1 MPLNIYC
8 FLYLSFFRFVNFTN
22 HSYFRYLHNWFIRK
36 FYFVFFSV
44 VFYNYLFS
52 SIGMAKAALEAINGF
67 NIYGMQVSR
76 DVIENFQLACEQALH
91 QACLHNNY
99 QL

>member
-1 MPLNIYC
+1 
-8 FLYLSFFRFVNFTN
+8 
-22 HSYFRYLHNWFIRK
+22 
-36 FYFVFFSV
+36 
-44 VFYNYLFS
+44 
-52 SIGMAKAALEAINGF
+52 MAKAALEAINGF
-67 NIYGMQVSR
+67 NIYGMQVSS